1 MSTSGQ
7 MKGDGEGKAGDK
19 EDSMCK
25 SLYSFIWP
33 VWDDGGAARRDNA
46 GEAGPS

>member
-25 SLYSFIWP
+25 SLLFFYMAS
-33 VWDDGGAARRDNA
+33 VG
-46 GEAGPS
+46 